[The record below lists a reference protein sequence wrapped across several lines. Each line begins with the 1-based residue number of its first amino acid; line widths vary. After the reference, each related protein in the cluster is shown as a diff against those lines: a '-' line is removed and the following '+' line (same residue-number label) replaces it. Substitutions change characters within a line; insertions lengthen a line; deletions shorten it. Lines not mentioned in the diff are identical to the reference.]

1 VPLLARLLE
10 EGGGSLLR
18 KTHKQKFAKRQSGM
32 DPSCP
37 DFAVSV
43 EAKTHFAVWVLLE
56 EIN

>member
-1 VPLLARLLE
+1 MKSILLLLQC
-10 EGGGSLLR
+10 LI
-18 KTHKQKFAKRQSGM
+18 